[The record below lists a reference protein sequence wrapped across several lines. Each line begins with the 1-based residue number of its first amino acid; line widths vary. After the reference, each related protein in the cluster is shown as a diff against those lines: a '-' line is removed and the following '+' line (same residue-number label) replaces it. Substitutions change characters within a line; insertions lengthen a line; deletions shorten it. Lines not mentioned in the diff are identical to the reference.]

1 MIDGE
6 TAQAAQIS
14 QSLTVDDLER
24 QAELGFQFVL
34 PLERHRRRRSHKH
47 EVYAPAEEE
56 LAEHEARLDRLA
68 QADIVGNQQIDSW
81 QSRGLFS
88 GAS

>member
-1 MIDGE
+1 VIDGE

-34 PLERHRRRRSHKH
+34 PLERHRRGRSHKH
-47 EVYAPAEEE
+47 EVDAPAEQKF
-56 LAEHEARLDRLA
+56 AEHQARLDRLA
-68 QADIVGNQQIDSW
+68 QPDIVGDQQIDPW
-81 QSRGLFS
+81 
-88 GAS
+88 